1 MFLHIQSY
9 TKIGTNFPTNFIHT
23 HTHNNVLWSL
33 HRFTW
38 LKIRT
43 SNNEQGFF
51 HSPPVLYIETGGSFS
66 PATISIMECP
76 SCSLRSSWLASRRTN
91 ERGTSLALLC
101 HRLPERWS
109 VKVEERSG
117 KRPLP
122 TESKKRGPGTLE
134 PRNTHVLLSSRVDR
148 TGPLYISSTSAL
160 LLRNRLYA
168 CTGMIIWN
176 EKR

>member
-1 MFLHIQSY
+1 MKLAPFHVAKNSNIEQRA
-9 TKIGTNFPTNFIHT
+9 
-23 HTHNNVLWSL
+23 
-33 HRFTW
+33 RF
-38 LKIRT
+38 
-43 SNNEQGFF
+43 F
-51 HSPPVLYIETGGSFS
+51 SFS
-66 PATISIMECP
+66 SRVVHRDGRFFLAGYNFHYGVSI
-76 SCSLRSSWLASRRTN
+76 LLARSSWLASRRTN

-148 TGPLYISSTSAL
+148 TGPLYISSTGAL

-168 CTGMIIWN
+168 CTGMII
-176 EKR
+176 